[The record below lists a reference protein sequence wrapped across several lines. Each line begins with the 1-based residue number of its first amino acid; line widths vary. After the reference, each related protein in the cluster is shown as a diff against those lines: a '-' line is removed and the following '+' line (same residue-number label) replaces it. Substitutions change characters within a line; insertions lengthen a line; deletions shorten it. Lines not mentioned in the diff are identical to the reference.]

1 MCRHCFH
8 QRSLKIFKNKKYSVL
23 TPKLFVLIKHFD
35 DKTHVCE
42 TSHKHLLK
50 SETPFQAV
58 CNKMELHLTTNEL
71 KTFKRLDRSLNLKKN
86 FVKKI
91 GIMYG
96 KGEFSKI
103 KGLAC
108 NDQ

>member
-1 MCRHCFH
+1 
-8 QRSLKIFKNKKYSVL
+8 
-23 TPKLFVLIKHFD
+23 
-35 DKTHVCE
+35 
-42 TSHKHLLK
+42 
-50 SETPFQAV
+50 
-58 CNKMELHLTTNEL
+58 MELYLTINEL